1 MQGKAGLDRRAGQSL
16 SQRQDEAGLAC
27 KAGRSR
33 ACVQGR
39 TWQGRT
45 GQDRAGLQCKA
56 GQGTSARQGR
66 AEHACEAGKGK
77 A

>member
-39 TWQGRT
+39 TWQG
-45 GQDRAGLQCKA
+45 KA
-56 GQGTSARQGR
+56 GQGSSARQGR